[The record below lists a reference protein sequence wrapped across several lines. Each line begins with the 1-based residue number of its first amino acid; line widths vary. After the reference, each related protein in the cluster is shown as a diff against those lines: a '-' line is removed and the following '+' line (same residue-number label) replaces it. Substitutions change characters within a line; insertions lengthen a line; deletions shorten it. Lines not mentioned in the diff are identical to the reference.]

1 MKNVLILGIGNLV
14 LNDEGIGIHIIH
26 MLKSIG
32 MPDGVDVLDGGLG
45 SVDLLDTMQQYKHLI
60 LIDAAVDEYPAGT
73 VRRLS
78 PIYPADYPRL
88 LYAHEQCV
96 RDMVC
101 AMQSQQDMPH
111 VEMLAISV
119 NRNPTLGMQLSP
131 EVRRVIPQVLQLIF
145 EILDDTQQKRYYR

>member
-1 MKNVLILGIGNLV
+1 M
-14 LNDEGIGIHIIH
+14 
-26 MLKSIG
+26 
-32 MPDGVDVLDGGLG
+32 
-45 SVDLLDTMQQYKHLI
+45 T
-60 LIDAAVDEYPAGT
+60 
-73 VRRLS
+73 R
-78 PIYPADYPRL
+78 
-88 LYAHEQCV
+88 
-96 RDMVC
+96 

>member
-14 LNDEGIGIHIIH
+14 LNDEGVGIHIIH

-32 MPDGVDVLDGGLG
+32 MPDGVDVLDGGMG

-60 LIDAAVDEYPAGT
+60 LIDAAVDDYPPGT

-78 PIYPADYPRL
+78 PRFPADYPRL
-88 LYAHEQCV
+88 LYAHDKGV
-96 RDMVC
+96 REMIC
-101 AMQSQQDMPH
+101 AMQGQSELPH
-111 VEMLAISV
+111 IEMLAISV
-119 NRNPTLGMQLSP
+119 NHNPTLGMQLSP

-145 EILDDTQQKRYYR
+145 EILDDTRHTRYYR